1 MKLYHFPVGPSLAAR
16 IALREAGLEAET
28 IEVDF
33 AMRTAGDGRP
43 FAEISPKG
51 YVPALVLDDG
61 AVLTENVAILDW
73 IAQQS
78 PALRPADAME
88 RSRLIEMLAF
98 LSTEIHKP
106 FLSLLFMPGE
116 EAKPL
121 LREIISSRF
130 AFLGEGL
137 KADYLLGDRFSTAD
151 AMLYVMLSGERL
163 PGIEVPEIFDA
174 YVRRIGARPAV
185 REALA
190 A

>member
-16 IALREAGLEAET
+16 IALREAGLEAES
-28 IEVDF
+28 IVVDF
-33 AMRTAGDGRP
+33 AMLTPDGQP
-43 FAEISPKG
+43 FSDVSAKA
-51 YVPALVLDDG
+51 YLPALVLDDG

-73 IAQQS
+73 ISQQS
-78 PALRPADAME
+78 AALRPADAME

-116 EAKPL
+116 EAKPI
-121 LREIISSRF
+121 LRQVISSRF
-130 AFLGEGL
+130 ALLGEGL
-137 KADYLLGDRFSTAD
+137 KGDYLLGDRFSTAD
-151 AMLYVMLSGERL
+151 AMLYVMLAGDRL

-174 YVRRIGARPAV
+174 YVRRIGERPAV
-185 REALA
+185 REAMA